1 MPKLQASGDPATV
14 YGIHNTMS
22 NTGNFGSVA
31 DNQLSTVVQ
40 RVEAA
45 VMAEMMPSDPMKM
58 EEAGVRK
65 EDGNES
71 LNPDGTLR
79 ANAMAGFDGKTQIPQ
94 INQSVSIPGMNRTP
108 VGDKWAPGGNVMENR
123 ENGAPIM
130 SSQIP
135 AHMDML
141 LQQLISRGFVLNEI
155 GQMGGGQHRL
165 EHKMGQSIARTK
177 PNNERLEIEVTDRI
191 GRPVLVTDR
200 WDQLDAFLNENYP
213 QDDS

>member
-79 ANAMAGFDGKTQIPQ
+79 ANGMAGFCGETPIPQ
-94 INQSVSIPGMNRTP
+94 NIHSNSVPGKKRNPPEEKEQRQ
-108 VGDKWAPGGNVMENR
+108 VKDSNDK
-123 ENGAPIM
+123 
-130 SSQIP
+130 
-135 AHMDML
+135 
-141 LQQLISRGFVLNEI
+141 
-155 GQMGGGQHRL
+155 
-165 EHKMGQSIARTK
+165 
-177 PNNERLEIEVTDRI
+177 
-191 GRPVLVTDR
+191 
-200 WDQLDAFLNENYP
+200 
-213 QDDS
+213 